1 MQMLNFNNSICL
13 YAACEIVQFLKAL
26 NCSLASLLNLNTYS
40 IFRTRYSVPEVDL
53 LSFAKNI
60 GKIAQF
66 KKKRNITIIYNEKL
80 HYNCLQQL
88 PTLRFQIWI
97 LRNKGILVQRNEK
110 PKLQPTTQSPC

>member
-13 YAACEIVQFLKAL
+13 YTACEIVQFLKAL
-26 NCSLASLLNLNTYS
+26 DCSLASLPNLNTYS

-53 LSFAKNI
+53 LSVGKNI